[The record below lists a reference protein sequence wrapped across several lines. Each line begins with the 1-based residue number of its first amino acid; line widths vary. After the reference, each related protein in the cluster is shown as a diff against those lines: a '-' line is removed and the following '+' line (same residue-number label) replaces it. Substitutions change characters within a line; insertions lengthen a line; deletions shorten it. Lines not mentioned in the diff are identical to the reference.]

1 METKKKTNARCAFLT
16 NGPDGNIPAKTYT
29 NYDGPVPPETCEHF
43 CSRFIDCAKNGMFF
57 PVPVGDASGE
67 LWQKLEECAAKL
79 PRLESA
85 STATYLHRTVENLM
99 RRYFTRVVAPLR
111 EEYRL
116 VEQRLVESGDASAT
130 SRDLAES
137 LPAHPCAA
145 VRQDEATAFLAELIP
160 LLPDEI
166 ARAFLAYIAAD
177 GNLLEAAHIARIG
190 KSRFYSSWS
199 GWLKTARRIAK
210 RIN

>member
-1 METKKKTNARCAFLT
+1 MKNARCAFLT
-16 NGPDGNIPAKTYT
+16 NGPDGNMPAKLYAD
-29 NYDGPVPPETCEHF
+29 YDGAVPPETCEHF
-43 CSRFIDCAKNGMFF
+43 CSRCIDCAKSGLFY
-57 PVPVGDASGE
+57 PVPVGDACGE
-67 LWQKLEECAAKL
+67 LWQALVRSAAKL

-85 STATYLHRTVENLM
+85 STATYLHRTVENLI

-177 GNLLEAAHIARIG
+177 GNFLEAAHIARIG
-190 KSRFYSSWS
+190 KSRFYSSWA
-199 GWLKTARRIAK
+199 GWLKTARRIAEK
-210 RIN
+210 IR

>member
-1 METKKKTNARCAFLT
+1 MKNARCACLT
-16 NGPDGNIPAKTYT
+16 NGPDGNMPAKTYT

-43 CSRFIDCAKNGMFF
+43 CSRCIDCAKSGMFY
-57 PVPVGDASGE
+57 PVPVGDACGE
-67 LWQKLEECAAKL
+67 LWQALVRSAAKL

-85 STATYLHRTVENLM
+85 STATYLHRTVENLI

-177 GNLLEAAHIARIG
+177 GNFLEAAHIARIG
-190 KSRFYSSWS
+190 KSRFYSSWA
-199 GWLKTARRIAK
+199 GWLKTARRIAEK
-210 RIN
+210 IN